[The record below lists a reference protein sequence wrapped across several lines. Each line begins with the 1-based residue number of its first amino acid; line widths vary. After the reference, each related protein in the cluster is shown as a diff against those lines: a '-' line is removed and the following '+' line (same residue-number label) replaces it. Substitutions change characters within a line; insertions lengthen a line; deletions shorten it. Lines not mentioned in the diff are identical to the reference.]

1 MFDELLGSTS
11 QSPAFTS
18 FLQKSINLSIFDN
31 LLFNGLSS
39 YHTLPLVRID
49 TTRLSLNQKKIAMS
63 LTVKKYLELPE
74 GTTIALNKESF
85 VVKGFGEIDGRR
97 EPVLVNVA
105 DGARLYGGLYVAHL
119 MRIDSSVEVLGDPYE
134 YFIENSHI
142 PVIRA
147 QSSLSD
153 FDVLMQMSI
162 DELGYPD
169 DLFYCS
175 ERESGRPEHP
185 LKDQYYLIMWEFY
198 QDFRRILHP

>member
-11 QSPAFTS
+11 QSPVFIS
-18 FLQKSINLSIFDN
+18 FLQKSINFSIFDN

-39 YHTLPLVRID
+39 YHTLPLVGID

-119 MRIDSSVEVLGDPYE
+119 MRIDSSVEVLGDPPEYE
-134 YFIENSHI
+134 VPFGAI
-142 PVIRA
+142 PVIRQA
-147 QSSLSD
+147 LASTDIDSLM
-153 FDVLMQMSI
+153 LMSI
-162 DELGYPD
+162 EELGSPG
-169 DLFYCS
+169 DLFFCP
-175 ERESGRPEHP
+175 ELETGRIDHASKNDYEAC
-185 LKDQYYLIMWEFY
+185 FY
-198 QDFRRILHP
+198 V